1 VANVIILVISS
12 INFAQLLGEGCWQEF
27 IQNTGLVLKKKFF
40 WEKKINQ
47 PKSSFVHMAGVEQKP

>member
-27 IQNTGLVLKKKFF
+27 IQNTGLVLKKIFF
-40 WEKKINQ
+40 GRRRLTNQ
-47 PKSSFVHMAGVEQKP
+47 SPPSYIWQV